1 MKGKDLIARATA
13 YGKEYGTGRL
23 VRKTL
28 EHEKIRKAE
37 AGYERWLSAH
47 LPSQGKLERQRKESE
62 NQEGPLISVLVPIYR
77 TPERI
82 WSFVWR
88 TAAETIR
95 RRKL

>member
-47 LPSQGKLERQRKESE
+47 LPRENWSGREKKVKIRKD
-62 NQEGPLISVLVPIYR
+62 L
-77 TPERI
+77 
-82 WSFVWR
+82 
-88 TAAETIR
+88 
-95 RRKL
+95 